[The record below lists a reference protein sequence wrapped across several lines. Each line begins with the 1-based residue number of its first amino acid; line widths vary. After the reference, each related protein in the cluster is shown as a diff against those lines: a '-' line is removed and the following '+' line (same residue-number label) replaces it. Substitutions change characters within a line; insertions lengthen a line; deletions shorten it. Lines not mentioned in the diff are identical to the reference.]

1 MTALF
6 IGLILAKLNILD
18 GWILVLYII
27 YCIWRFLKLFN

>member
-6 IGLILAKLNILD
+6 IGLILAKLNMLD
-18 GWILVLYII
+18 GWMLLLYII

>member
-6 IGLILAKLNILD
+6 IGLILAKLNMLD
-18 GWILVLYII
+18 GWMLVLYII

>member
-6 IGLILAKLNILD
+6 IGLILAKLNMLD

>member
-6 IGLILAKLNILD
+6 IGLILAKLNMLD
-18 GWILVLYII
+18 GRILVLYII